1 MLQPQSYSPIFQP
14 LLEVEML
21 FRIENTLTFRSSARY
36 PVVLEPVH
44 NSGMP
49 LNVYKKYP
57 FY

>member
-1 MLQPQSYSPIFQP
+1 MLQPQSYWPIFQP
-14 LLEVEML
+14 KSEVETL
-21 FRIENTLTFRSSARY
+21 FRIENTPPFRISARY